1 MLWSVKKI
9 AVIDFLY
16 LTFFISSASSSWLEV
31 GNQIFTSSSNPEVA
45 KTGKFGCGSSTFT
58 YIEISSFQ
66 NDTYFWYL

>member
-45 KTGKFGCGSSTFT
+45 KTGRFGCGSRTFT
-58 YIEISSFQ
+58 YVGKALFKTIHI
-66 NDTYFWYL
+66 LHI